1 MEKKQKN
8 QPAELT
14 HWQISPETKKSIT
27 IIAIFVIA
35 FLGILSLFNLAG
47 NFGLYLNLLLAKAFG
62 WGKIFFPFWLMILGW
77 LLLNPK
83 RYPLRGISVVGF
95 FIFLLSYSGL
105 FSLVSFWQNGA
116 LIWNNASGGGWLG
129 FILTNPLL
137 HLTGQWASAI
147 ILIGLFLI
155 SLMVT
160 FNTSL
165 FSLIS
170 RLHWW
175 PSLQDWWNKKQV
187 EKYSRKPLPG
197 EVAEEN
203 LDAKPNKSKSAF
215 AEITTD
221 EAETPETDEAKKSK
235 TTDHDSND
243 LKITKSKASRPVSVP
258 LDLLD
263 SKTYQPVSGNIKAN
277 MEKIKT
283 TFANFGIEVEMGE
296 VNVGPTVTQYT
307 LHPAEGVKL
316 SQIVGLQNDLALSL
330 AAHPLRIEAPIPG
343 KSLVG
348 IEVPNQTVALVKLK
362 EILASEQFQGRKGKL
377 ALALGKDVSGQAF
390 VTELDKL
397 PHLLIAGATGSGKSV
412 CINDII
418 VSLLY
423 QNNPEDLKLILV
435 DPKRVELSTYNNV
448 PHLLTPVITEVDKTV
463 NALKWAVKEMDER
476 YKFLQAVGKRNI
488 SAYNQSVLVNRLP
501 YVVII
506 IDELADLMAVAAKEV
521 EACIIRLAQMARAI
535 GIHLIVATQR
545 PSVNVITGLIKANIT
560 SRIAFAVASQIDSR
574 TILDVA
580 GAEKLLGKGDM
591 LYSAAELSKPKRLQ
605 GAFISDQEIERVAE
619 FWKNQQEPDYQDNV
633 TERQTGVALASG
645 ESNGFDNDDGGDELL
660 PEAKEI
666 VVRAGKA
673 SASLLQRRL
682 RIGYSRAARL
692 LDILEEQGII
702 GPGDGAKPREV
713 MINEG
718 GNNNLNSI
726 HEAPLKEYEES
737 SDNNSDEIEPL

>member
-1 MEKKQKN
+1 MEKKSKN
-8 QPAELT
+8 QPAQLT
-14 HWQISPETKKSIT
+14 HWQVSPETKKSII
-27 IIAIFVIA
+27 IIAIIVVG
-35 FLGILSLFNLAG
+35 FLSLMSLFNLAG
-47 NFGLYLNLLLAKAFG
+47 TLGIWLSLILAKAFG
-62 WGKIFFPFWLMILGW
+62 WGKIFFPFWLFILSY
-77 LLLNPK
+77 LLLNPH

-95 FIFLLSYSGL
+95 FVWLLSYSGL
-105 FSLVSFWQNGA
+105 FSWIDFWLEHQLV
-116 LIWNNASGGGWLG
+116 WNTIRGGGFIG
-129 FILTNPLL
+129 FALANPLM
-137 HLTGQWASAI
+137 HLTGNWASLI
-147 ILIGLFLI
+147 ILVGLFLI
-155 SLMVT
+155 SLLVT

-165 FSLIS
+165 FGIIQKLNW
-170 RLHWW
+170 L
-175 PSLQDWWNKKQV
+175 PGLQQWWNNKQI
-187 EKYSRKPLPG
+187 EKYSRQPL
-197 EVAEEN
+197 A
-203 LDAKPNKSKSAF
+203 
-215 AEITTD
+215 AEIND
-221 EAETPETDEAKKSK
+221 ESIDNEKKNKKGSFVEVVEDEVEAKADASK
-235 TTDHDSND
+235 KTSPHDLPELSV
-243 LKITKSKASRPVSVP
+243 TKSKASKQIAVP

-316 SQIVGLQNDLALSL
+316 SQIVGLQNDLALAL

-348 IEVPNQTVALVKLK
+348 IEVPNQTVAMVKLK
-362 EILASEQFQGRKGKL
+362 EILSSDKFQNRKGKL
-377 ALALGKDVSGQAF
+377 ALGLGKDVSGAPF
-390 VTELDKL
+390 IAELDKL

-418 VSLLY
+418 ISLLY
-423 QNNPEDLKLILV
+423 QNNPEDLKIILV
-435 DPKRVELSTYNNV
+435 DPKRVELSTYNNI

-488 SAYNQSVLVNRLP
+488 SAYNESVLVNRLP
-501 YVVII
+501 YIVII

-619 FWKNQQEPDYQDNV
+619 FWKNQQEPEYKDNV
-633 TERQTGVALASG
+633 TERQAGVALAGGDSDIFN
-645 ESNGFDNDDGGDELL
+645 NGDDGGDELL
-660 PEAKEI
+660 PEAKET
-666 VVRAGKA
+666 VMRAGKA

-682 RIGYSRAARL
+682 RVGYSRAARL
-692 LDILEEQGII
+692 LDILEEQGVI

-713 MINEG
+713 LINDNG
-718 GNNNLNSI
+718 TNNLNSLN
-726 HEAPLKEYEES
+726 APALKDYEE
-737 SDNNSDEIEPL
+737 NSETEDKFEA